1 MPAMLRALSAAA
13 PTTALL
19 LDEVGV
25 AQVRGRD
32 LLGEVGHGAG
42 EDEGGLGCDEGFVR
56 VFGFFGF
63 ETWLADHFLGARDRL
78 LVAVLCSKW
87 LGL

>member
-1 MPAMLRALSAAA
+1 MLRALSAAA

-42 EDEGGLGCDEGFVR
+42 EDEGGLGCDEGFVG

-78 LVAVLCSKW
+78 LVAVLC
-87 LGL
+87 

>member
-1 MPAMLRALSAAA
+1 
-13 PTTALL
+13 
-19 LDEVGV
+19 
-25 AQVRGRD
+25 
-32 LLGEVGHGAG
+32 
-42 EDEGGLGCDEGFVR
+42 LGCDEGFVR

-78 LVAVLCSKW
+78 LVAVLCSKG